1 MALNPSTAITVYGP
15 ATPNPSVAEKND
27 ALITKSRRRRNVAGA
42 SAQAMAARQRAVE
55 RARQHRRARW
65 ILPAAGVG
73 AGVAGCLAAEVTGSF
88 PFAGAIGCVFMI
100 VALRHVYRGKGSSWA
115 KGAAGERR
123 TARIL
128 APLTWFGFYAV
139 LHDRAVPRSRANLD
153 HVLIGRRGLVYID
166 TKNWMSER
174 ARIRVDSRGR
184 LWCGNYCKQNE
195 VDTVRWEAG
204 QVAAALGWP
213 ALAVI
218 AVHGAIVPGSVVQ
231 LDGVTVVQASHLRR
245 YLRRLPKAPGWNR
258 AMVRE
263 TARVADR
270 RLKPA
275 AATEGPSSVS
285 QRRPNGYRR
294 PPARRPRGRR

>member
-1 MALNPSTAITVYGP
+1 
-15 ATPNPSVAEKND
+15 
-27 ALITKSRRRRNVAGA
+27 
-42 SAQAMAARQRAVE
+42 MAARERAVE
-55 RARQHRRARW
+55 RAQQHRRARW
-65 ILPAAGVG
+65 ILPTAGVG
-73 AGVAGCLAAEVTGSF
+73 AGAAGYFAAEVTRSY
-88 PFAGAIGCVFMI
+88 PFA
-100 VALRHVYRGKGSSWA
+100 VALACTFMLAALRRVYRSRGSSWA

-166 TKNWMSER
+166 TKNWMSEN

-184 LWCGNYCKQNE
+184 LWCGNYCKQDD
-195 VDTVRWEAG
+195 VDTVRWEAS

-213 ALAVI
+213 AHAVI
-218 AVHGAIVPGSVVQ
+218 AVHGATVPGGVVQ
-231 LDGVTVVQASHLRR
+231 LDGVTVVQAAVLRR

-263 TARVADR
+263 TVNVADQ
-270 RLKPA
+270 RLQPA
-275 AATEGPSSVS
+275 AATGRPPRASRRRRRPSSYP
-285 QRRPNGYRR
+285 RRR
-294 PPARRPRGRR
+294 ARKA